1 MTITSFAAGTYR
13 FDRQSAS
20 LVSMKSQL
28 DGLARQLSTGRTAET
43 YGGLGVGRTTSLS
56 AHAAISAQ
64 DGYLAAITSAETRV
78 KLTSSSLTQL
88 KSLSDST
95 RSNLTG
101 IVASRNEALPAT
113 TVQLAANNLSA
124 AVDALNQ
131 QAGGVYV
138 FSGRATDTEP
148 VVSQDAILNG
158 VPAEGLDGLRTLIAE
173 QKAADLGPLGNGRL
187 TQGIGTRSVGLWE
200 DSSAE
205 ARANFGFT
213 LMAASSSGSGA
224 LGASVAPG
232 AKPDVSLSFAE
243 QPAEG
248 SQVRVVVRLADGSQK
263 TLDLTARAG
272 EAGNAAGAF
281 SIGATR
287 EETAAN
293 LKRALGGADIASV
306 QSANPPGIAAAF
318 TGGQPASASFTVG
331 NNPAAGDTITLK
343 LGLHDGTTKTIT
355 LTAAATADP
364 TSATTFAI
372 GATPEETTATLSR
385 TLQSALTSAANTEL
399 SASSTARAALNF
411 FEGSPAAGLSPRRV
425 AADGNGY
432 AEAASAK
439 TVIWYKGDTASDPRA
454 SATVQAGASRT
465 VAIGAQANEEAIRRT
480 LAGLAAV
487 AAESFTTATGTV
499 DTARFE
505 AVSGRAASLLT
516 ASEGQQSLEQLGTD
530 FGLAASSMAN
540 AKSVANTTKA
550 TLQDS
555 LDGVD
560 TVSTE
565 EVAAKLLSLQ
575 TQLQAS
581 YKVTSILS
589 EMSLVN
595 YLR

>member
-1 MTITSFAAGTYR
+1 MTISPFAAGTYR

-20 LVSMKSQL
+20 LVGMKNQL

-43 YGGLGVGRTTSLS
+43 YGGLGVARTTSLS

-64 DGYLAAITSAETRV
+64 DGYLTAITSAETRV
-78 KLTSSSLTQL
+78 KLTSASLTQL

-95 RSNLTG
+95 RSNLSG
-101 IVASRNEALPAT
+101 NVASRNEKLPAT

-138 FSGRATDTEP
+138 FSGRATDTVP
-148 VVSQDAILNG
+148 VVSQQAIMNG
-158 VPAEGLDGLRTLIAE
+158 IPAEGLDGLKALIAE
-173 QKAADLGPLGNGRL
+173 QKKADLGPSGNGRL
-187 TQGIGTRSVGLWE
+187 IQGLGTRTVSLSE
-200 DSSAE
+200 DTNPE

-213 LMAASSSGSGA
+213 LMAASSSNSA
-224 LGASVAPG
+224 SLGVDFIAG
-232 AKPDVSLSFAE
+232 TKPDVSLSFAQ
-243 QPAEG
+243 QPADG
-248 SQVRVVVRLADGSQK
+248 AQVRVVLQLADGSQK
-263 TLDLTARAG
+263 TLDLTARTG

-281 SIGATR
+281 SIGNTAA
-287 EETAAN
+287 ETAAN

-306 QSANPPGIAAAF
+306 QSANPPGVTATFANGRAAS
-318 TGGQPASASFTVG
+318 TSFSVG
-331 NNPAAGDTITLK
+331 NGVASGDTITLK

-355 LTAAATADP
+355 LTASETADS
-364 TSATTFAI
+364 TSTTTFAI
-372 GATPEETTATLSR
+372 GATPDDTTANLSR
-385 TLQSALTSAANTEL
+385 TLQNALTAAANTDL

-411 FEGSPAAGLSPRRV
+411 FEGSPVAGLSPRRV
-425 AADGNGY
+425 AADGNGF
-432 AEAASAK
+432 AETASAK
-439 TVIWYKGDTASDPRA
+439 TVIWYKGDTAADPRA
-454 SATVQAGASRT
+454 TATVQAGTSRT
-465 VAIGAQANEEAIRRT
+465 VEIGAQANEEAIRRT
-480 LAGLAAV
+480 LAGIAAM
-487 AAESFTTATGTV
+487 AAESFTSTTGTV

-505 AVSGRAASLLT
+505 AVSSRAANLLT
-516 ASEGQQSLEQLGTD
+516 PSEDEQSLEQLGTD

-550 TLQDS
+550 TLEAS

>member
-1 MTITSFAAGTYR
+1 MTISAFAAGTYR

-20 LVSMKSQL
+20 LVGMKNQL
-28 DGLARQLSTGRTAET
+28 DGLAQQLSTGRTAET
-43 YGGLGVGRTTSLS
+43 YGGLGVARTTSLS

-78 KLTSSSLTQL
+78 KLTSASLTQL
-88 KSLSDST
+88 KSLSDTT
-95 RSNLTG
+95 RSNLSG
-101 IVASRNEALPAT
+101 NVASRNQTLPAT
-113 TVQLAANNLSA
+113 TVQLAANNLAA

-138 FSGRATDTEP
+138 FSGRATDTQP
-148 VVSQDAILNG
+148 VVSQQAMMDGI
-158 VPAEGLDGLRTLIAE
+158 PAEGLDGLKALIAE
-173 QKAADLGPLGNGRL
+173 QKKADLGPSGNGRL
-187 TQGIGTRSVGLWE
+187 IQGIGTRTVSLFE
-200 DSSAE
+200 DSNPE

-213 LMAASSSGSGA
+213 LMAASSSNA
-224 LGASVAPG
+224 ATLGASFIPG
-232 AKPDVSLSFAE
+232 AKPDVSLNFAQ
-243 QPAEG
+243 QPVDGA
-248 SQVRVVVRLADGSQK
+248 QVRVVVQLADGSQK

-281 SIGATR
+281 SIGSTTA
-287 EETAAN
+287 ETAAN

-306 QSANPPGIAAAF
+306 QSANPPGVTAAF
-318 TGGQPASASFTVG
+318 ANGQAASTSFTVG
-331 NNPAAGDTITLK
+331 NGVAAGDSITLK

-364 TSATTFAI
+364 ASTAAFAI
-372 GATPEETTATLSR
+372 GATPDDTTANLSR
-385 TLQSALTSAANTEL
+385 ALQNALTAAANTEL
-399 SASSTARAALNF
+399 SASSTARASLNF
-411 FEGSPAAGLSPRRV
+411 FEGSPVEGLSPRRV

-432 AEAASAK
+432 AETASAK
-439 TVIWYKGDTASDPRA
+439 TVIWYKGDTAADPRA
-454 SATVQAGASRT
+454 TATVQAGTSRT
-465 VAIGAQANEEAIRRT
+465 VEIGAQANEEAIRRT
-480 LAGLAAV
+480 LAGIAAM
-487 AAESFTTATGTV
+487 AAEGFTTSAGTV

-505 AVSGRAASLLT
+505 AVSSRSASLLT

-550 TLQDS
+550 TLEAS